1 MKHFARQF
9 HQAQR
14 ESGHKK
20 IQVYKYG
27 HLGASNYNLTT
38 WGVHNKKMHI
48 LNFDILILKKI
59 IIYFQEICTDFTRGY
74 KKIHLT
80 SVTINYKNI

>member
-1 MKHFARQF
+1 MHPSDCCSQ
-9 HQAQR
+9 
-14 ESGHKK
+14 K

-48 LNFDILILKKI
+48 LNFDILIQKK
-59 IIYFQEICTDFTRGY
+59 
-74 KKIHLT
+74 K
-80 SVTINYKNI
+80 NYIFLRNMYGFYSRVQKNSFNKCHD

>member
-1 MKHFARQF
+1 MKKWKNKHSWGYLLPKIYLGILKHFARQF
-9 HQAQR
+9 HQAQT

-38 WGVHNKKMHI
+38 WGVHNKKMHN
-48 LNFDILILKKI
+48 LNFDVLIQNYYNFKK
-59 IIYFQEICTDFTRGY
+59 
-74 KKIHLT
+74 
-80 SVTINYKNI
+80 